1 MKDKS
6 DAIVVGG
13 GPCGSF
19 AALKLAERGLDVSIF
34 EEHSK
39 IGVPSHCAGHLG
51 VEGLKILGLYP
62 LPEAIVENT
71 IFGAVF
77 YSPHCNNF
85 AIRFPSPVTCV
96 VDRVLFDNYIAKK
109 AKAFGASYYLN
120 SRVESL
126 IIDEGTVK
134 GTVVRQKGR
143 IERKLAKIV
152 VDAEGV
158 SSRISQEAGLSG
170 FDRSKIV
177 SAVEAEVE
185 NVENVEKN
193 MVEVFLGKDYAPGF
207 YAWLIPK
214 KDGKAKIGLASKTG
228 KTEELLKKLMLRH
241 PIASRKLAKAKISQ
255 IMFHP
260 ITLAGPPSKTYSN
273 GFLTVGDAASQ
284 VKPTT
289 GGGVVFGMTCAW
301 IAAQVVH
308 QGLLK
313 NDLSSEFLCEYQ
325 RRCNKVFGFEVR
337 FMLKMRKTLDSMSN
351 DKLDNVIGFCS
362 TIGLDKTLQSVRNLD
377 FQGQTILRNL
387 RKPRLLAALGYFFLT
402 YLFANL

>member
-1 MKDKS
+1 MKNHS

-19 AALKLAERGLDVSIF
+19 AALKLAEHGFDVSVF

-39 IGVPSHCAGHLG
+39 IGVPSHCAGHLS

-62 LPEAIVENT
+62 LPAEMVENT
-71 IFGAVF
+71 IWGVVF
-77 YSPHCNNF
+77 YSPKGNDF
-85 AIRFPSPVTCV
+85 AVQFPSPVTCV

-109 AKAFGASYYLN
+109 ARSVGVSYHLN

-126 IIDEGTVK
+126 MIDNGFVK
-134 GTVVRQKGR
+134 GTLVRQGER

-152 VDAEGV
+152 VDAEGL
-158 SSRISQEAGLSG
+158 SSTISQEAGLPG

-177 SAVEAEVE
+177 SGVEAEVE
-185 NVENVEKN
+185 NVENVEKDT
-193 MVEVFLGKDYAPGF
+193 VEVFLGEDYAPGF

-214 KDGKAKIGLASKTG
+214 KEGRAKVGLASKIG
-228 KTEELLKKLMLRH
+228 KTKELLNKLMFRH
-241 PIASRKLAKAKISQ
+241 PIASRKLANAKISRM
-255 IMFHP
+255 MFHP
-260 ITLAGPPSKTYSN
+260 ITLSGPLSRTFSN

-301 IAAQVVH
+301 IAAQVAH
-308 QGLLK
+308 QGLLR
-313 NDLSSEFLCEYQ
+313 NDLSSEFLSEYQ
-325 RRCNKVFGFEVR
+325 KRCEEAFGFDMK

-351 DKLDNVIGFCS
+351 NRLDSAIGFCS
-362 TIGLDKTLQSVRNLD
+362 TIGLGKTLQSARNPD
-377 FQGQTILRNL
+377 FQGQIFLRNL
-387 RKPRLLAALGYFFLT
+387 GKPRLLAALGYFFFV
-402 YLFANL
+402 YLYANL